1 MYIKAAV
8 LPLAAPTPMRLPP
21 GPDKDRTS
29 TTVNTSL
36 VAGFMWVTISG
47 AVIAAIAFAVI
58 LHRTRQPGQLFYQHA
73 CLHSDGCK
81 HNYRVSNNFE
91 TPTCSV

>member
-1 MYIKAAV
+1 
-8 LPLAAPTPMRLPP
+8 MRLPP

-47 AVIAAIAFAVI
+47 AVVAAIALALI
-58 LHRTRQPGQLFYQHA
+58 LHRARQPPGQLSTSMSAFSLLQ
-73 CLHSDGCK
+73 
-81 HNYRVSNNFE
+81 
-91 TPTCSV
+91 T